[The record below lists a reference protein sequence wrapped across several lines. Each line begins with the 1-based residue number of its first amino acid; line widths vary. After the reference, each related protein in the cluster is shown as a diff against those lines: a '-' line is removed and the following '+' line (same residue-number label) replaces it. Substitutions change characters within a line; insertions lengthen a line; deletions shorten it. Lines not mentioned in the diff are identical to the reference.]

1 MEFFNMDDKIKNVE
15 IKIRDYASIDK
26 TVLSDALNEISAI
39 DGVLDCKFDDESESI
54 KYLISSLSSDY
65 DIFSALM
72 AICENHGIDLVFDND
87 DEVVI
92 EHNQIVETDEEPD
105 DEVFEEE
112 DADDDE
118 EQKKIK
124 EKRYEKAENIIVLAL
139 SAVLIVL
146 GFIFEKSNADA
157 SMWIFM
163 FGYALAGY
171 ETLYAF
177 ISDIAEK
184 RYAIEKGLVLV
195 SSFVVLYFGFRLL
208 GCTIIF
214 SYSLISCLYSVF
226 ANAEVRLKEVGYTD
240 EQIEIVKNKTFTDKR
255 KLFVYDMILL
265 SVGLLLIFIPPIFSG
280 SQYWSILTQKWL
292 CIGSSV
298 IFFGA
303 LGNNISSLVKNYVF
317 ARVYAASNGIEF
329 DENKFEETLEKL
341 STVEKVCFDKTG
353 VITVGNGKVVGVETD
368 SEKKFSEYIVTA
380 EADLKNPIATTLK
393 EYYKDVNVVEKSD
406 FEFIEGRG
414 ASFIVDGKKILVGS
428 KKFLNKNGVA
438 IDETIENSVVYV
450 VENDVVLGKIVIEFA
465 IRENS
470 YGAIVELEEDLG
482 VGSKLISAD
491 SKENVE
497 VIKNAV
503 GFDGA
508 VSGAT
513 ANYKAESVK
522 ENNAVYVG
530 NASADKETIRR
541 TGGIALGAEDKPCNG
556 ASVSVKTADP
566 KVVPTIIK
574 LAKRMS
580 KINKQ
585 NKIVFIASRIF
596 FFLLG
601 VILTLAVGYRFAMFW
616 AVVGVLLGDIAAFL
630 NDCRNLTEVV

>member
-1 MEFFNMDDKIKNVE
+1 MDDKIKNVE
-15 IKIRDYASIDK
+15 IKIKDYALIDK
-26 TVLSDALNEISAI
+26 AALNDALNEISAI

-65 DIFSALM
+65 DIFSSLM
-72 AICENHGIDLVFDND
+72 SICENHGIDLVFDND
-87 DEVVI
+87 EEVVG
-92 EHNQIVETDEEPD
+92 EHNQNVEAEEPD
-105 DEVFEEE
+105 GDAFEEE

-208 GCTIIF
+208 GCAIIF

-240 EQIEIVKNKTFTDKR
+240 EQIEIVKNKTFTDKH

-265 SVGLLLIFIPPIFSG
+265 GVGLLLIFIPPIFS
-280 SQYWSILTQKWL
+280 SNQYWSILTQKWL
-292 CIGSSV
+292 CIGLSV
-298 IFFGA
+298 ISFGV
-303 LGNNISSLVKNYVF
+303 LGNNISSLAKNYVF
-317 ARVYAASNGIEF
+317 ARVYAAANDIMF
-329 DENKFEETLEKL
+329 DEDDFEKTLEKI
-341 STVEKVCFDKTG
+341 SFAEKVCFDKTG
-353 VITVGNGKVVGVETD
+353 VITVENGKVIGVETVD
-368 SEKKFSEYIVTA
+368 EKKFSEYIVTA
-380 EADLKNPIATTLK
+380 EEVLDDPIAKTLK
-393 EYYKDVNVVEKSD
+393 EYYKDVNTVEKSD

-414 ASFIVDGKKILVGS
+414 ASFVADGKKILVGS
-428 KKFLNKNGVA
+428 KKFMNKNGVA

-450 VENDVVLGKIVIEFA
+450 AENGMVLGKIIVEFA

-470 YGAIVELEEDLG
+470 YGAIVELEEDSG
-482 VGSKLISAD
+482 IGSKLISAD

-497 VIKNAV
+497 RIKNAV
-503 GFDGA
+503 GFDEA

-522 ENNAVYVG
+522 ENNAIYVG
-530 NASADKETIRR
+530 NASADKETIKR
-541 TGGIALGAEDKPCNG
+541 TNGIALGAQDKHCDG

-566 KVVPTIIK
+566 KVIPTIIK
-574 LAKRMS
+574 LAKRTS
-580 KINKQ
+580 EINKQ

-596 FFLLG
+596 FFILG
-601 VILTLAVGYRFAMFW
+601 VVLTLTVGYRLAMFW
-616 AVVGVLLGDIAAFL
+616 AVVGTLLGDIAAFL

>member
-1 MEFFNMDDKIKNVE
+1 MKEVNMDDKIKNVE
-15 IKIRDYASIDK
+15 IKIKDYALIDK
-26 TVLSDALNEISAI
+26 AALNDALNEISAI

-65 DIFSALM
+65 DIFSSLM
-72 AICENHGIDLVFDND
+72 SICENHGIDLVFDND
-87 DEVVI
+87 EEVVG
-92 EHNQIVETDEEPD
+92 EHNQNVEAEEPD
-105 DEVFEEE
+105 GDAFEEE

-208 GCTIIF
+208 GCAIIF

-240 EQIEIVKNKTFTDKR
+240 EQIEIVKNKTFTDKH

-265 SVGLLLIFIPPIFSG
+265 GVGLLLIFIPPIFS
-280 SQYWSILTQKWL
+280 SNQYWSILTQKWL
-292 CIGSSV
+292 CIGLSV
-298 IFFGA
+298 ISFGV
-303 LGNNISSLVKNYVF
+303 LGNNISSLAKNYVF
-317 ARVYAASNGIEF
+317 ARVYAAANDIMF
-329 DENKFEETLEKL
+329 DEDDFEKTLEKI
-341 STVEKVCFDKTG
+341 SFAEKVCFDKTG
-353 VITVGNGKVVGVETD
+353 VITVENGKVIGVETVD
-368 SEKKFSEYIVTA
+368 EKKFSEYIVTA
-380 EADLKNPIATTLK
+380 EEVLDDPIAKTLK
-393 EYYKDVNVVEKSD
+393 EYYKDVNTVEKSD

-414 ASFIVDGKKILVGS
+414 ASFVADGKKILVGS
-428 KKFLNKNGVA
+428 KKFMNKNGVA

-450 VENDVVLGKIVIEFA
+450 AENGMVLGKIIVEFA

-470 YGAIVELEEDLG
+470 YGAIVELEEDSG
-482 VGSKLISAD
+482 IGSKLISAD

-497 VIKNAV
+497 RIKNAV
-503 GFDGA
+503 GFDEA

-522 ENNAVYVG
+522 ENNAIYVG
-530 NASADKETIRR
+530 NASADKETIKR
-541 TGGIALGAEDKPCNG
+541 TNGIALGAQDKHCDG

-566 KVVPTIIK
+566 KVIPTIIK
-574 LAKRMS
+574 LAKRTS
-580 KINKQ
+580 EINKQ

-596 FFLLG
+596 FFILG
-601 VILTLAVGYRFAMFW
+601 VVLTLTVGYRLAMFW
-616 AVVGVLLGDIAAFL
+616 AVVGTLLGDIAAFL